1 MYTLMVIQDRDL
13 SHVSHPSALLVKG
26 HLYGNIRS
34 PRGAA
39 TSEGSQEFRKPRT
52 NGVHGNEDIDG
63 QASVAD
69 SESVEGVSEQDSLT
83 SVE

>member
-1 MYTLMVIQDRDL
+1 MVIRDRDL
-13 SHVSHPSALLVKG
+13 SHASHPSALLIKG
-26 HLYGNIRS
+26 LLYGSFRS
-34 PRGAA
+34 PRGA
-39 TSEGSQEFRKPRT
+39 TFEGTQAFREPHV
-52 NGVHGNEDIDG
+52 NGVHRNEDIDG

>member
-1 MYTLMVIQDRDL
+1 MYTLMVIRDRDL
-13 SHVSHPSALLVKG
+13 SHASHPSALLIKG
-26 HLYGNIRS
+26 LLYGSFRS

-39 TSEGSQEFRKPRT
+39 TFEGTQAFREPHV
-52 NGVHGNEDIDG
+52 NGVNRNEDVDE

>member
-1 MYTLMVIQDRDL
+1 MYTLMVIRDRDL
-13 SHVSHPSALLVKG
+13 SHASYPSALPVKG
-26 HLYGNIRS
+26 LLYGNIRS

-39 TSEGSQEFRKPRT
+39 TSEGSQTFRELHI
-52 NGVHGNEDIDG
+52 NGVYRNEDVDG